1 MLHCLGWEYNHTNMW
16 ENQWRSRTSDVY
28 VQTFLKV
35 FDEISCE
42 GKIDELK
49 KSGVPEKYWAELA
62 RLCRGLKL
70 RVGSLSTESIQ
81 TSINLNQP
89 SLGCLAA

>member
-1 MLHCLGWEYNHTNMW
+1 MKGASLFGLGIQEYNHTNMW

-35 FDEISCE
+35 LDEISCE

-62 RLCRGLKL
+62 RLYRGLKL
-70 RVGSLSTESIQ
+70 RVGSLSTVVVC
-81 TSINLNQP
+81 
-89 SLGCLAA
+89 G